1 MYICVYILYMYI
13 FILYKYVAY
22 MYIYV
27 YVHTYTYFCV
37 DGFHLQMSVHL
48 TTINQCFLKI
58 NQIRLIHKSND

>member
-1 MYICVYILYMYI
+1 MCTYMHIIYVHI
-13 FILYKYVAY
+13 HTIYKYVAY

-27 YVHTYTYFCV
+27 YVHTYTYFYV

-58 NQIRLIHKSND
+58 N